1 MPEVNYITHLN
12 NFFLKLSKDTR
23 LNTTHV
29 SMYMALFNFW
39 NQARFSSEFFIN
51 RNEVMTL
58 SRIGSKGT
66 YHKCIKDLSDW
77 KYIIYMPSK
86 NPNIGSKIKMYNF
99 STSSEQATN
108 QQRTEIGTSC
118 EQVSGPY
125 INNTKQKKHLNV
137 FKPQNKNEVIIFF
150 EENKWPTTQAEK
162 FFSHYESVGWKKGKS
177 KIENWQAAAEGWMI
191 HFRENEENN
200 VSAQVQNKDNH
211 RSREGGNLHT
221 NKNKNYNQPL

>member
-1 MPEVNYITHLN
+1 MPEINYITHLN
-12 NFFLKLSKDTR
+12 HFFLKLSKDDR

-39 NQARFSSEFFIN
+39 NQARFSSDFFIN

-66 YHKCIKDLSDW
+66 YHKCIKDLSEW
-77 KYIIYMPSK
+77 KYINYMPSK

-108 QQRTEIGTSC
+108 QQRIEKGTSG

-125 INNTKQKKHLNV
+125 INNTKQKKQSNI
-137 FKPQNKNEVIIFF
+137 FKPQNKKEVTIFF
-150 EENKWPTTQAEK
+150 EENKWPAAQSEK

-177 KIENWQAAAEGWMI
+177 KIENWKAAAEGWMI
-191 HFRENEENN
+191 QFRENEPNH
-200 VSAQVQNKDNH
+200 SQQVQNKD
-211 RSREGGNLHT
+211 NLHT